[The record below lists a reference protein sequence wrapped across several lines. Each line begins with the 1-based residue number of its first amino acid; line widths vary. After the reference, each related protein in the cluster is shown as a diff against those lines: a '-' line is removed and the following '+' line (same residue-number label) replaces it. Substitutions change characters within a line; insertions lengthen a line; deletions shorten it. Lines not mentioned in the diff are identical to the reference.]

1 MDRDLMIKIIEE
13 LEKEVLQYRNRIEE
27 LKDRKLIN
35 EMVITRLTNKIKE
48 DKI

>member
-13 LEKEVLQYRNRIEE
+13 LEKEVLQYRNRIAE
-27 LKDRKLIN
+27 LNDRKLIN